1 MSKLIPTLTI
11 LKNTIR
17 HNACYRKFII
27 IIFIFIFIYF
37 YLYFFAKRLW
47 TNDRT
52 AAFTTTLWFPP
63 QGQSPDPQTGLCG
76 RQFRGY
82 GT

>member
-1 MSKLIPTLTI
+1 MSKPIPTLTI

-17 HNACYRKFII
+17 HNACNRKFII
-27 IIFIFIFIYF
+27 IIII
-37 YLYFFAKRLW
+37 YLYVYIFAKRLW

-52 AAFTTTLWFPP
+52 AAFITTLWFPP
-63 QGQSPDPQTGLCG
+63 QGQSPDPQTSLCG